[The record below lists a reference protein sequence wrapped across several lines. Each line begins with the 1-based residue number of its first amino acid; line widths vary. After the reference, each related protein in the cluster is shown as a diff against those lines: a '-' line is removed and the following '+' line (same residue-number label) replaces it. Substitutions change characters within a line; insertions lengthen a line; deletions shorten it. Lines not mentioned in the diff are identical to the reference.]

1 MSVLRKEPERVFG
14 PYGKALVRVG
24 ERHEKVVVLGAD
36 LSGSTEIDGFRER
49 FPDRFFNLGVAEQ
62 NAVGV
67 AAGLAIE
74 GFIPMFHS
82 FGVFTTRRPY
92 EQVCVQVAMD
102 RANVKL
108 VGALPGL
115 SSRLGATHQAI
126 DDLSLMRTLPNMV
139 VVDPADAVEMAQ
151 VLEAAVTH
159 DGPFYF
165 RMMRRDV
172 PVLFEESYRFTLG
185 RAVMV
190 EGGDDVCVA
199 STGSMLGS
207 VLEARRALER
217 EGIGASVL
225 HVPTIKPLD
234 VEAVLERAAATGALV
249 TVENHLVTGGLGS
262 AVAEVLGENG
272 PCPMERVGLRD
283 VFASPGTPDT
293 LLEKY
298 GMAVGDVVGAARR
311 VLGRKG

>member
-1 MSVLRKEPERVFG
+1 MSVLRTEPGEVFG
-14 PYGKALVRVG
+14 PYGKALVEVG
-24 ERHEKVVVLGAD
+24 ERNERVVVLGAD
-36 LSGSTEIDGFRER
+36 LAGSTEIDGFRDR

-74 GFIPMFHS
+74 GFIPLFHS

-115 SSRLGATHQAI
+115 SSRLGATHQAV
-126 DDLSLMRTLPNMV
+126 DDLSLMRTLPGMV

-151 VLEAAVTH
+151 VLEAAVDH
-159 DGPFYF
+159 EGPFYF

-172 PVLFEESYRFTLG
+172 PVLFEEGYRFTLG
-185 RAVMV
+185 RAVPV
-190 EGGDDVCVA
+190 ADGGDVTLV
-199 STGSMLGS
+199 STGSMLAA
-207 VLEARRALER
+207 VLEARERLEG
-217 EGIGASVL
+217 EGIRASVL
-225 HVPTIKPLD
+225 HVPTIKPMD
-234 VEAVLERAAATGALV
+234 TDAVVERAEATGALV

-262 AVAEVLGENG
+262 AVAEVLADRR
-272 PCPMERVGLRD
+272 PCPVERIGLRD
-283 VFASPGTPDT
+283 VFASPGTPEY

-298 GMAVGDVVGAARR
+298 AMGVDDIARAARD

>member
-1 MSVLRKEPERVFG
+1 MSVIRKEPGEVFG

-24 ERHEKVVVLGAD
+24 ERNERVVVLGAD
-36 LSGSTEIDGFRER
+36 LSGSTEIDGFGER
-49 FPDRFFNLGVAEQ
+49 FPERFFNLGVAEQ

-74 GFIPMFHS
+74 GFVPMFHS

-115 SSRLGATHQAI
+115 SSRLGATHQAV
-126 DDLSLMRTLPNMV
+126 DDLGLMRTLPNMV
-139 VVDPADAVEMAQ
+139 VVDPADAVEMVQ
-151 VLEAAVTH
+151 VLEAAVAYE
-159 DGPFYF
+159 GPFYF

-172 PVLFEESYRFTLG
+172 PVIFEEGYRFELG
-185 RAVMV
+185 KAVAV
-190 EGGDDVCVA
+190 EEGDDVSLV
-199 STGSMLGS
+199 STGSMLGA
-207 VLEARRALER
+207 VLEAREALGR
-217 EGIGASVL
+217 EGVRASVL
-225 HVPTIKPLD
+225 HVPTVKPLD
-234 VEAVLERAAATGALV
+234 VEAVVERAGTGAVV

-262 AVAEVLGENG
+262 AVAEVLAEHR
-272 PCPMERVGLRD
+272 PCAMERIGLRD
-283 VFASPGTPDT
+283 VFATPGTPEY

-298 GMAVGDVVGAARR
+298 GMGVDDIVKGAHR
-311 VLGRKG
+311 VLGRKR